1 VSIYQ
6 VGLLVQVC
14 INILLGM
21 SVYVALSTRQLNLGA
36 AGFMAVGAYTAA
48 MASIAGIPI
57 SVSLLLGMLGA
68 MVVGLLIG
76 LPALRVSG
84 IYLAMATFAFGL
96 VMESVFL
103 VLPFAGQAR
112 GLAGIPPIEPIV
124 LFVWTAVV
132 LSGVFLL
139 TRTQFWFRVRS
150 IHDDEFAA
158 SMTGLNV
165 TTVKIAMFGL
175 SGALAGLAGGMYAH
189 WFVYVEPSAF
199 SVEVSIFAALYVIF
213 GGRQSFW
220 GPVVGATILTLLP
233 EFARGLDS
241 WRPAFIGVALL
252 VILIL
257 RPSGLIGRGTS
268 LLTLLVRRVGRTS

>member
-1 VSIYQ
+1 MSIYQ

>member
-48 MASIAGIPI
+48 LASLAGIPI
-57 SVSLLLGMLGA
+57 SASLFLGMLA
-68 MVVGLLIG
+68 TMVVGLLIG

-96 VMESVFL
+96 VVESIFL

-112 GLAGIPPIEPIV
+112 GLAGIPPVEPIV
-124 LFVWTAVV
+124 VFAWTAIA
-132 LSGVFLL
+132 LGGVFLL
-139 TRTQFWFRVRS
+139 TRSQFWLRVRS

-158 SMTGLNV
+158 SMSGLNV
-165 TTVKIAMFGL
+165 TTVKISMFGL
-175 SGALAGLAGGMYAH
+175 SGALAGLAGGVYAH

-213 GGRQSFW
+213 GGSRSFW

-233 EFARGLDS
+233 EYARGLDA
-241 WRPAFIGVALL
+241 WRPAFIGVVLL
-252 VILIL
+252 VMLIL

-268 LLTLLVRRVGRTS
+268 LRSLLARRVRRSS